1 MHDRVGRIR
10 RLRRIRHGKRAL
22 CYQSGASKCWP
33 DLFLRED
40 YDAQNAAG
48 GSTFSDGNDRSR
60 RLPVQRTPRDDVIV
74 SPQTAAG
81 EGRKRN
87 LVITPDGN
95 VMYNGKQYSLNAA
108 QREQAKDY
116 QAELRSTLPWIDEG
130 AKSRVEKARIALDKI
145 IVQEMGESS
154 KMRSRLTKL
163 DAQLKEQMNRIIE
176 TRSDGLTFHYKA
188 IDQVRA
194 EGQQLVNQAM
204 GGILQDSINE
214 MGAKAVLKSGGNPLQ
229 NVLGSLGGLQSS
241 IQTEWKKQE
250 KDFQQFGK
258 DVCSRVVTL
267 EDSRK
272 ALVGNLK

>member
-1 MHDRVGRIR
+1 MMRKM
-10 RLRRIRHGKRAL
+10 LLAAAL
-22 CYQSGASKCWP
+22 SVTAMTAHADYQCS
-33 DLFLRED
+33 
-40 YDAQNAAG
+40 
-48 GSTFSDGNDRSR
+48 
-60 RLPVQRTPRDDVIV
+60 VTPRDDVIV
-74 SPQTAAG
+74 SPQTVQVKG
-81 EGRKRN
+81 ENGN

-229 NVLGSLGGLQSS
+229 NVLKSGGNPLQNVLGSLGGLQSS

>member
-1 MHDRVGRIR
+1 
-10 RLRRIRHGKRAL
+10 
-22 CYQSGASKCWP
+22 
-33 DLFLRED
+33 
-40 YDAQNAAG
+40 
-48 GSTFSDGNDRSR
+48 
-60 RLPVQRTPRDDVIV
+60 
-74 SPQTAAG
+74 
-81 EGRKRN
+81 
-87 LVITPDGN
+87 
-95 VMYNGKQYSLNAA
+95 
-108 QREQAKDY
+108 
-116 QAELRSTLPWIDEG
+116 
-130 AKSRVEKARIALDKI
+130 
-145 IVQEMGESS
+145 
-154 KMRSRLTKL
+154 
-163 DAQLKEQMNRIIE
+163 MNRIIE

-229 NVLGSLGGLQSS
+229 NVLGSWAVCNPQSNRM
-241 IQTEWKKQE
+241 EKAG

>member
-1 MHDRVGRIR
+1 
-10 RLRRIRHGKRAL
+10 
-22 CYQSGASKCWP
+22 
-33 DLFLRED
+33 
-40 YDAQNAAG
+40 
-48 GSTFSDGNDRSR
+48 
-60 RLPVQRTPRDDVIV
+60 
-74 SPQTAAG
+74 
-81 EGRKRN
+81 
-87 LVITPDGN
+87 
-95 VMYNGKQYSLNAA
+95 
-108 QREQAKDY
+108 
-116 QAELRSTLPWIDEG
+116 
-130 AKSRVEKARIALDKI
+130 
-145 IVQEMGESS
+145 
-154 KMRSRLTKL
+154 MRSRLTKL

-229 NVLGSLGGLQSS
+229 NVLGSFRGAAILNPNRVEKSR
-241 IQTEWKKQE
+241 K

-272 ALVGNLK
+272 APGREFKIILYFKTA